1 MLKVNKN
8 VLYEEGNELFGIP
21 ITIKDMFQMQGFDST
36 FGVASRFNLIIYRV
50 INRCFKPDAYDGN

>member
-36 FGVASRFNLIIYRV
+36 FGVASRFPNY
-50 INRCFKPDAYDGN
+50 

>member
-21 ITIKDMFQMQGFDST
+21 VTIKDVFQMKGFDST
-36 FGVASRFNLIIYRV
+36 FGAAA
-50 INRCFKPDAYDGN
+50 K